1 MKKVFKIL
9 FSILLILIIAGGITY
24 AVAPKEEKDNIT
36 NIFKKPIDFIK
47 DLFSK
52 MEGIIDTSK
61 LTSDNLFNEDSKT
74 VLSKIGRAH
83 V

>member
-1 MKKVFKIL
+1 MMIIV
-9 FSILLILIIAGGITY
+9 LLVVLVGVAY

-36 NIFKKPIDFIK
+36 NIFKKSIDFIK

-74 VLSKIGRAH
+74 VLILIKLTLTAILQTIY
-83 V
+83 